1 VAIYGVSNHCFEV
14 FPRIALGGNQ
24 TIRQAT
30 VSGESTFLGRVY
42 TKNELQI
49 VHAMSIA
56 NSALKSS
63 SGSAADFSPEQ
74 KRYLEGFFAGVAAQG
89 VTFGEVAAQAV
100 QADGGVAWED
110 LTKEER
116 IKRELNP
123 LDATEELILKARWNA
138 KPEAEDV
145 FRFKWNGLFW
155 LNPVKDGYMCR
166 LRIPGGVVKS
176 YQLRELAAIAR
187 ELTTGY
193 IQITTR
199 NNFQIRL
206 IEPKNCPEVLRRIQG
221 CGLHSRGAGADNIRN
236 ITMNPC
242 AGYDPFEITDVR
254 PLVNELATLIISSR
268 EFYDLPRKFN
278 IAYDGGGLI
287 SSVEDTNDIGAAA
300 VRILAN
306 EAGLE
311 PGIYFRIA
319 LGGVTG
325 HQTFASDW
333 GVVVPEARLNEV
345 MVALLRVFIEH
356 GDRTNRKKARF
367 KYVVEGMGLERVLLE
382 AEKHLDFKLTRLAVD
397 SPLQEARRF
406 SQQGHSHVGV
416 SPQKQAGLFYLGAQ
430 VSVGQMTD
438 KQLERLAD
446 VADNYGTGEVRLTVW
461 QNVIVPNV
469 REAFVGSAAKAL
481 KKAGFPT
488 EQSNVKSGFI
498 ACTGNRY
505 CKFAAT
511 DTKGHAIAVMNALDK
526 RLSLDRPVNIH
537 FTGCAH
543 SCAQHFMGDIGLL
556 GTKVKT
562 ESGEGYHITVG
573 GGFGENRKIGR
584 QLFSGVP
591 AEAVVDTLE
600 AMLKGYLSR
609 RLEGETFHAFCN
621 RHSVG
626 QLQEAFVS

>member
-1 VAIYGVSNHCFEV
+1 MSATPSPSVL
-14 FPRIALGGNQ
+14 PQ
-24 TIRQAT
+24 TP
-30 VSGESTFLGRVY
+30 SDL
-42 TKNELQI
+42 
-49 VHAMSIA
+49 
-56 NSALKSS
+56 
-63 SGSAADFSPEQ
+63 DFSEVQ
-74 KRYLEGFFAGVAAQG
+74 KRYLEGFFAGIAAQG
-89 VTFGEVAAQAV
+89 VSFGDLSPLPSPIESLPSL
-100 QADGGVAWED
+100 DD

-116 IKRELNP
+116 IKRELDP

-138 KPEAEDV
+138 APDPEDI

-155 LNPVKDGYMCR
+155 LSPVKDGYMTR

-176 YQLRELAAIAR
+176 HQLRELASIAR
-187 ELTTGY
+187 DLTTGY

-199 NNFQIRL
+199 NNLQIRL
-206 IEPKNCPEVLRRIQG
+206 IQPKDCPEVLRRIQS
-221 CGLHSRGAGADNIRN
+221 CGLHSKGAGADNIRN

-242 AGYDPFEITDVR
+242 AGYDPHEIIDVR

-278 IAYDGGGLI
+278 IAYDGGGLV
-287 SSVEDTNDIGAAA
+287 SSVEDTNDIGASA
-300 VRILAN
+300 VQIGEN
-306 EAGLE
+306 DAGIE

-333 GVVVPEARLNEV
+333 SVVVPAASLNEV
-345 MVALLRVFIEH
+345 IIALVRVFIAH

-367 KYVVEGMGLERVLLE
+367 KYVVESLGLEGIQSEVEKLLN
-382 AEKHLDFKLTRLAVD
+382 FKLTRLPID
-397 SPLQEARRF
+397 SPIQVPRDF

-416 SPQKQAGLFYLGAQ
+416 YPQKQEGLFYLGAQ
-430 VSVGQMTD
+430 VPVGQLTD
-438 KQLERLAD
+438 RQLDRLAD
-446 VADNYGTGEVRLTVW
+446 IADSYGSGEVRLTVW
-461 QNVIVPNV
+461 QNVIIPNV

-488 EQSNVKSGFI
+488 EQSNLRSGFV

-505 CKFAAT
+505 CKYAAS
-511 DTKGHAIAVMNALDK
+511 DTKGHAIAMMDYLERRVK
-526 RLSLDRPVNIH
+526 LDRPINIH

-562 ESGEGYHITVG
+562 DSGEGYHITVG

-584 QLFSGVP
+584 QIFSGVP
-591 AEAVVDTLE
+591 FESLGGTLE
-600 AMLKGYLSR
+600 TMLKGYLAK
-609 RLEGETFHAFCN
+609 RLASESFHDFCN
-621 RHSVG
+621 RHTVG
-626 QLQEAFVS
+626 ELQEAFCNV

>member
-1 VAIYGVSNHCFEV
+1 MTIAPSISNPTTH
-14 FPRIALGGNQ
+14 
-24 TIRQAT
+24 
-30 VSGESTFLGRVY
+30 
-42 TKNELQI
+42 
-49 VHAMSIA
+49 
-56 NSALKSS
+56 
-63 SGSAADFSPEQ
+63 FSPEQ

-89 VTFGEVAAQAV
+89 VTFGDVASAPSP
-100 QADGGVAWED
+100 ADDVGTVAWED

-138 KPEAEDV
+138 KPESEDV

-206 IEPKNCPEVLRRIQG
+206 IEPKHCPEVLRRIQG

-242 AGYDPFEITDVR
+242 AGYDPYEITDVR

-300 VRILAN
+300 VRIGENA
-306 EAGLE
+306 EGLE
-311 PGIYFRIA
+311 PGVYFRIA

-325 HQTFASDW
+325 HQAFANDW
-333 GVVVPEARLNEV
+333 GVVVPEAQLNEV
-345 MVALLRVFIEH
+345 IVALLRVFIEH

-367 KYVVEGMGLERVLLE
+367 KYVVEALGLDGVLLE
-382 AEKHLDFKLTRLAVD
+382 TEKHLAFKLLRLPVESAIQLPRD
-397 SPLQEARRF
+397 F

-416 SPQKQAGLFYLGAQ
+416 YPQKQPGLHYLGAQ
-430 VSVGQMTD
+430 VPVGQLTD
-438 KQLERLAD
+438 RQLERLAD
-446 VADNYGTGEVRLTVW
+446 IADNYGTGEVRLTVW

-469 REAFVGSAAKAL
+469 STAFVASAAKAL

-488 EQSNVKSGFI
+488 EPSNLKNGFI

-526 RLSLDRPVNIH
+526 RLTLDRPVNIH

-584 QLFSGVP
+584 QIFSGVP
-591 AEAVVDTLE
+591 AESVVDTLE
-600 AMLKGYLSR
+600 VMLKGYLAQRAEDES
-609 RLEGETFHAFCN
+609 FHSFCN
-621 RHSVG
+621 RHTVG

>member
-1 VAIYGVSNHCFEV
+1 MVSQ
-14 FPRIALGGNQ
+14 L
-24 TIRQAT
+24 
-30 VSGESTFLGRVY
+30 STTG
-42 TKNELQI
+42 
-49 VHAMSIA
+49 
-56 NSALKSS
+56 
-63 SGSAADFSPEQ
+63 DFSSEQ

-89 VTFGEVAAQAV
+89 VTFGDVA
-100 QADGGVAWED
+100 GVSVKVEKKVGVNWED

-138 KPEAEDV
+138 KPESEDV

-176 YQLRELAAIAR
+176 FQLRELAAIAR

-199 NNFQIRL
+199 NNFQVRL
-206 IEPKNCPEVLRRIQG
+206 IEPKDCPEVLRRIQG

-242 AGYDPFEITDVR
+242 AGYDPHEITDVR
-254 PLVNELATLIISSR
+254 PLVNELGTLIISGR

-287 SSVEDTNDIGAAA
+287 SSVEDTNDIGASA
-300 VRILAN
+300 VRIGEN
-306 EAGLE
+306 SEGID
-311 PGIYFRIA
+311 PGVYFRIA

-333 GVVVPEARLNEV
+333 GVVVPETKLNQV
-345 MVALLRVFIEH
+345 IVALLRVFIEH

-367 KYVVEGMGLERVLLE
+367 KYVVEALGLEGVLIE
-382 AEKHLDFKLTRLAVD
+382 AEKQLDFKLIRLAAD
-397 SPLQEARRF
+397 STAQMPREF
-406 SQQGHSHVGV
+406 SQQGHSHIGV
-416 SPQKQAGLFYLGAQ
+416 YPQKQKGLFYLGAQ
-430 VSVGQMTD
+430 VPVGQMTD
-438 KQLERLAD
+438 KQLDRLAD
-446 VADNYGTGEVRLTVW
+446 IADSYGTSEVRLTVW

-469 REAFVGSAAKAL
+469 KEAFVGSAAKAL
-481 KKAGFPT
+481 RKAGFPT
-488 EQSNVKSGFI
+488 EQSNLKSGFI
-498 ACTGNRY
+498 ACTGSRY

-511 DTKGHAIAVMNALDK
+511 DTKGHAISVMNALDK
-526 RLSLDRPVNIH
+526 RVVLDRPVNIH

-562 ESGEGYHITVG
+562 ASGEGYHITVG
-573 GGFGENRKIGR
+573 GGFGDNRKIGR
-584 QLFSGVP
+584 QVFAGVP
-591 AEAVVDTLE
+591 AEELVEVLE
-600 AMLKGYLSR
+600 VMLKGYQSR
-609 RLEGETFHAFCN
+609 RQEGESFHAFCN